1 MEPSIVCPNCRT
13 EIKLTETLAA
23 PLIEAAKRDSEAK
36 LRQKEAEIAKR
47 ETAIRAQA
55 EAIKEAKDAIDAQVA
70 DKLKGERKKVAE
82 EEQKKAAAKF
92 SLDLHHKDQL
102 LEEANKLA
110 TERAAKLE
118 EAQKAQA
125 EALRKTRELDDA
137 KRELDLTIEKRVGEK
152 QAEIQAR
159 AKAEA
164 EQALGLKVL
173 EKEQTILSM
182 QKQIEELKRKSE
194 QGSQQLQGEVQE
206 LQLEALLRGSV
217 PHDTITPVPK
227 GEFGGDTVQQVTT
240 PYGQPCGKILWESKR
255 TRNWSDGWLQ
265 KLRDDQRAAKAEAEQ
280 ALGRKVPEK
289 EQTIL
294 SMQKQIEELKRKSE
308 QGSQQLQGEVQ
319 ELQLEALLRGSFPH
333 DTITPVPKG
342 EFGGDTVQQ
351 VTTPYGQPCGKIL
364 WESKRTRNWSDGWLQ
379 KLRDDQRAAKADAAI
394 LVSQALPKT
403 IDVFGQIDGVWI
415 ASPKCAI
422 AVAMAIRHAL
432 IEVAMAR
439 KSGEG
444 QQTKME
450 AMYHYLTGPRFRHRV
465 EAIVEKFQDMQADL
479 ERERKAMQKSWAKR
493 EQQIQVIVQATAGM
507 WGDMQGI
514 AGRSLPEIEG
524 LDFDGAEAVEDQTPA
539 GKLRLIESDS

>member
-47 ETAIRAQA
+47 EAAMRAQA
-55 EAIKEAKDAIDAQVA
+55 EAIKVAKEAIDSEVA
-70 DKLKGERKKVAE
+70 ERLKGERKRVAE
-82 EEQKKAAAKF
+82 EEGKKAAAKF

-102 LEEANKLA
+102 LEEQTKLA
-110 TERAAKLE
+110 NERAVKLE

-125 EALRKTRELDDA
+125 EAMRKGRELDDA

-152 QAEIQAR
+152 QTEIQER

-164 EQALGLKVL
+164 EQAMQLKVQ
-173 EKEQTILSM
+173 EREQTIL
-182 QKQIEELKRKSE
+182 
-194 QGSQQLQGEVQE
+194 
-206 LQLEALLRGSV
+206 A
-217 PHDTITPVPK
+217 
-227 GEFGGDTVQQVTT
+227 
-240 PYGQPCGKILWESKR
+240 
-255 TRNWSDGWLQ
+255 
-265 KLRDDQRAAKAEAEQ
+265 
-280 ALGRKVPEK
+280 
-289 EQTIL
+289 
-294 SMQKQIEELKRKSE
+294 MQKQIEELKRKSE

-333 DTITPVPKG
+333 DTVTPVPKG
-342 EFGGDTVQQ
+342 EFGGDAVQQ
-351 VTTPYGQPCGKIL
+351 VTTPFGQQCGKIL

-394 LVSQALPKT
+394 LVSQALPKS

-415 ASPKCAI
+415 TTPKCAV

-479 ERERKAMQKSWAKR
+479 EKERKAMQKSWAKR
-493 EQQIQVIVQATAGM
+493 EQQIQVIVQAHGRHVGRHAGHRRDARCPRSRASISTARRPSR
-507 WGDMQGI
+507 I
-514 AGRSLPEIEG
+514 R
-524 LDFDGAEAVEDQTPA
+524 PA
-539 GKLRLIESDS
+539 ASCG

>member
-23 PLIEAAKRDSEAK
+23 PLIDAIKRENEAK
-36 LRQKEAEIAKR
+36 LRQKEAEVARR
-47 ETAIRAQA
+47 EAAIRAQQD
-55 EAIKEAKDAIDAQVA
+55 AIREAKEAIDAQVA
-70 DKLKGERKKVAE
+70 EKVKAERKKVAE
-82 EEQKKAAAKF
+82 EEAKKAAARF
-92 SLDLHHKDQL
+92 SVDLHHKDQL

-110 TERAAKLE
+110 AERAAKLE

-125 EALRKTRELDDA
+125 EALRKARELDDA
-137 KRELDLTIEKRVGEK
+137 KRELDLTVEKRVAEA

-164 EQALGLKVL
+164 EQALLLKVQ
-173 EKEQTILSM
+173 EKEQTILGM
-182 QKQIEELKRKSE
+182 QKQIEDLKRKSE

-206 LQLEALLRGSV
+206 LQLEALLRASF
-217 PHDTITPVPK
+217 PHDTVTPVPK
-227 GEFGGDTVQQVTT
+227 GEFGGDTIQEVMTQ
-240 PYGQPCGKILWESKR
+240 YGQ
-255 TRNWSDGWLQ
+255 Q
-265 KLRDDQRAAKAEAEQ
+265 
-280 ALGRKVPEK
+280 
-289 EQTIL
+289 
-294 SMQKQIEELKRKSE
+294 
-308 QGSQQLQGEVQ
+308 
-319 ELQLEALLRGSFPH
+319 
-333 DTITPVPKG
+333 
-342 EFGGDTVQQ
+342 
-351 VTTPYGQPCGKIL
+351 CGKIL

-394 LVSQALPKT
+394 LVSQALPKS

-415 ASPKCAI
+415 TAPKCAV

-450 AMYHYLTGPRFRHRV
+450 AMYLYLTGPRFRHRV

-493 EQQIQVIVQATAGM
+493 EQQIQVIIQATAGM

-524 LDFDGAEAVEDQTPA
+524 LDFDSEEAIEDRS